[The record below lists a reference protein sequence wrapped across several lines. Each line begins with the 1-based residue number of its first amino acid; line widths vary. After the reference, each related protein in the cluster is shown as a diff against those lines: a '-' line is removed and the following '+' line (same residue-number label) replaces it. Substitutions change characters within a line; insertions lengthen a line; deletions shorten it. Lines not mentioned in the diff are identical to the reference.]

1 VLHSEYNTKNI
12 AKLLE
17 TSEDKL
23 PSAGRITSET
33 GLGTREFGN
42 DSNPFQKNM
51 REQPELLKKLS
62 YIPNKM
68 MEVAAWGLEKTVGPI
83 EQKFYETEFNR
94 SMGEWI
100 KTNGAEA
107 STFLVKDNI
116 TPENRIRKEKLIQQ
130 WKREAREST
139 KTAFFDYSNNP
150 LIINKLETYVPFT
163 NFMYN
168 GIKIMQKYPMTFM
181 FGAAVLNN
189 LKYAY

>member
-1 VLHSEYNTKNI
+1 MHSEYNAKNI
-12 AKLLE
+12 AKLLGV
-17 TSEDKL
+17 SEDKL

-33 GLGTREFGN
+33 RLGTREFGN

-68 MEVAAWGLEKTVGPI
+68 MEVAVWGLEKTVGPI
-83 EQKFYETEFNR
+83 EQRFYDTEFKR

-100 KTNGAEA
+100 KDNGAEA
-107 STFLVKDNI
+107 SAFLVKDNL

-168 GIKIMQKYPMTFM
+168 GIKVMQKYPMTFI

-189 LKYAY
+189 LQYAF